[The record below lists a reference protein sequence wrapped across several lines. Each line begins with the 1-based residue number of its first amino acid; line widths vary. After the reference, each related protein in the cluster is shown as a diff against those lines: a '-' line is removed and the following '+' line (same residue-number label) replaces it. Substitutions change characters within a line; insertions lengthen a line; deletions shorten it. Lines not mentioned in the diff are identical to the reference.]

1 MLKIEKY
8 QEPTD
13 DFTIIPIFLL
23 KSDVFDVYQKII
35 IQAILQY
42 KNLPT
47 INLSNNFLSKELKLD
62 IRTVQK
68 AINQLITMGVITKEP
83 ILNNDKK
90 TNEYLIVL
98 HYSKMMNFCN
108 ADCSELESE
117 KVERQAEDIKTSPT
131 PLKIEI
137 NDIASNKSNKADLR
151 CLK

>member
-13 DFTIIPIFLL
+13 DFIEIPTFLL
-23 KSDVFDVYQKII
+23 ESKVFDVYQKAI
-35 IQAILQY
+35 IQTILQY

-68 AINQLITMGVITKEP
+68 AINQLITMGIITKEP

-90 TNEYLIVL
+90 TNKYQIVL
-98 HYSKMMNFCN
+98 HYSKMMNLCN
-108 ADCSELESE
+108 ADCSSTKYGCNYYGLGE
-117 KVERQAEDIKTSPT
+117 
-131 PLKIEI
+131 
-137 NDIASNKSNKADLR
+137 
-151 CLK
+151 

>member
-13 DFTIIPIFLL
+13 DFIEIPTFLL
-23 KSDVFDVYQKII
+23 ESKVFDVYQKAI
-35 IQAILQY
+35 IQTILQY

-68 AINQLITMGVITKEP
+68 AINQLITMGIITKEP

-90 TNEYLIVL
+90 TNKYQIVL
-98 HYSKMMNFCN
+98 HYSKMMKLCN
-108 ADCSELESE
+108 ADCSSTKYGCNYYGLGE
-117 KVERQAEDIKTSPT
+117 
-131 PLKIEI
+131 
-137 NDIASNKSNKADLR
+137 
-151 CLK
+151 